1 MMLDWLDIL
10 TTILGLIYIWLEYR
24 AHIALWVIGIVMP
37 ALDIYLYWSHG
48 LYGDAGMACYYTL
61 AACYGLY
68 IWKFKK
74 TRKKKE
80 SLPIIFMPRD
90 QYLPSLLFFLISWGF
105 IYYILITWTNSTV
118 PLLDSFT
125 NAMSFV
131 GLWALA
137 RKYVE
142 QWIFW
147 IIVDIVCTFLY
158 IQKGIPFKAM
168 LYGLYVVI
176 AIAGYQKWKRVAKT
190 VKRDQK

>member
-1 MMLDWLDIL
+1 
-10 TTILGLIYIWLEYR
+10 
-24 AHIALWVIGIVMP
+24 
-37 ALDIYLYWSHG
+37 
-48 LYGDAGMACYYTL
+48 MACYYTL
-61 AACYGLY
+61 AAFYGFY
-68 IWKFKK
+68 IGKFKK

-90 QYLPSLLFFLISWGF
+90 KYLPALLFFLISWGA
-105 IYYILITWTNSTV
+105 IYYVLVTWTNSTV

-125 NAMSFV
+125 NAVSFV
-131 GLWALA
+131 ALWALA

-147 IIVDIVCTFLY
+147 IIVDVVCTFLY

-176 AIAGYQKWKRVAKT
+176 AIAGYRKWKSVAKT
-190 VKRDQK
+190 IKRDQK